1 MKMNIDPIRP
11 GDRVL
16 CAVSGGADSMYLLCR
31 MLELKE
37 KHGFEVCCAHF
48 DHGMRGEESGRDAAF
63 VAAFCADAASPA

>member
-31 MLELKE
+31 MLELAPQRGVFGIARIRRRVGE
-37 KHGFEVCCAHF
+37 GVAEMHGPVELHVILL
-48 DHGMRGEESGRDAAF
+48 RR
-63 VAAFCADAASPA
+63 V